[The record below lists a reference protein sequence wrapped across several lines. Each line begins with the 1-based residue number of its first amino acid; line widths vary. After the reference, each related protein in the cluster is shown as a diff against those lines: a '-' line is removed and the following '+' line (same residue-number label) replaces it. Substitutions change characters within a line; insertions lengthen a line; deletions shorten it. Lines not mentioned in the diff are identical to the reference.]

1 MSEYE
6 KLLAD
11 LERTHAEMV
20 REGPARRAMLRKSFG
35 YGGQTRRRAPDFG
48 KPNVAP
54 AGIDLVKAETT
65 FNALCRSGALTDAQ
79 IAEGRRRLMNLRP
92 VEIIRVK

>member
-11 LERTHAEMV
+11 LEASV
-20 REGPARRAMLRKSFG
+20 AKLDRRPLRKSLNANKARYQG
-35 YGGQTRRRAPDFG
+35 NTRRAPDFG
-48 KPNVAP
+48 KDGDQP
-54 AGIDLVKAETT
+54 AGVDLLKAELA
-65 FNALCRSGALTDAQ
+65 FNALCKSGALTDAQ
-79 IAEGRRRLMNLRP
+79 INEGRRRLMNLRP